1 MSTGDQAWPFVSI
14 VIPCRNEARY
24 IGPCLDSI
32 LDSDYP
38 RDRLEIIVAD
48 GMSDDGTRDILARY
62 AAEHDRITMVD
73 NPRRITPCGLNVA
86 VHACRGETIV
96 RMDVHAMYPSD
107 YLPRLIRAQ
116 QETGAENVGTM
127 VNTLP
132 AEETPMAR
140 AIALGLS
147 HPLGVGN
154 SHFRVGTSTRRW
166 VNHVPFGCW
175 KREVF
180 ERIGYFDEELV
191 RGQDVEFNARL
202 LQQGGRILLLSE
214 VASEYHGRRTLGQL
228 SRMMYQY
235 GYFKPLIAR
244 KIGKI
249 LTLRQ
254 LVPSLFVVGVTGMLL
269 LASGWSWA
277 RLGLAL
283 VLSAYGLLVCLAA
296 ARNGARLG
304 GRGALAFS
312 AVLPTMHWSYG
323 LGYLQGLWDH
333 FILPRSSRRPAAAVA
348 LSR

>member
-1 MSTGDQAWPFVSI
+1 MSSGEQSWPFVSI

-32 LDSDYP
+32 LASDYP

-48 GMSDDGTRDILARY
+48 GMSDDGTRDMLARY
-62 AAEHDRITMVD
+62 AAEHDQITMVD

-86 VHACRGETIV
+86 IHAARGETIV

-116 QETGAENVGTM
+116 QETGAENVGTI
-127 VNTLP
+127 VVTLP
-132 AEETPMAR
+132 AEDTPMAR

-147 HPLGVGN
+147 HPLGVGD
-154 SHFRVGTSTRRW
+154 SHFRVGTATRRW
-166 VNHVPFGCW
+166 VNHVAFGCW

-202 LQQGGRILLLSE
+202 LQQGGRILLLPE
-214 VASEYHGRRTLGQL
+214 IASEYHARRTLGQL

-244 KIGKI
+244 KVGKI
-249 LTLRQ
+249 LTVRQ
-254 LVPSLFVVGVTGMLL
+254 LVPSLFVVAVTGMLL
-269 LASGWSWA
+269 LAPGWSLA
-277 RLGLAL
+277 RSGLVL
-283 VLSAYGLLVCLAA
+283 VLSAYGLLVGLAA
-296 ARNGARLG
+296 AQNGARLG
-304 GRGALAFS
+304 GRGALALA

-323 LGYLQGLWDH
+323 VGYLQGLWEH

>member
-1 MSTGDQAWPFVSI
+1 MSSVDQTWPFVSI
-14 VIPCRNEARY
+14 VIPCRNEVRY

-32 LDSDYP
+32 LASDYP
-38 RDRLEIIVAD
+38 QDRLEIVVAD
-48 GMSDDGTRDILARY
+48 GMSDDGTREILAQY
-62 AAEHDRITMVD
+62 AAEHDRIVMVD
-73 NPRRITPCGLNVA
+73 NFRRITPCGVNVA
-86 VHACRGETIV
+86 VHAARGDTIV

-116 QETGAENVGTM
+116 QETGAENVGTR
-127 VNTLP
+127 VITLP
-132 AEETPMAR
+132 ADETPMAR

-154 SHFRVGTSTRRW
+154 SHFRVGTAGRRW

-202 LQQGGRILLLSE
+202 LQQGGRILLLTE
-214 VASEYHGRRTLGQL
+214 IASEYHARRTLGQL

-249 LTLRQ
+249 LTVRQ
-254 LVPSLFVVGVTGMLL
+254 LVPSLFVIAMSGMLL
-269 LASGWSWA
+269 LAPWLPSAG
-277 RLGLAL
+277 LGLGL
-283 VLSAYGLLVCLAA
+283 VFLAYALLVTLAA
-296 ARNGARLG
+296 ARNRARLSA
-304 GRGALAFS
+304 RGALALG

-323 LGYLQGLWDH
+323 VGYLRGLWDH